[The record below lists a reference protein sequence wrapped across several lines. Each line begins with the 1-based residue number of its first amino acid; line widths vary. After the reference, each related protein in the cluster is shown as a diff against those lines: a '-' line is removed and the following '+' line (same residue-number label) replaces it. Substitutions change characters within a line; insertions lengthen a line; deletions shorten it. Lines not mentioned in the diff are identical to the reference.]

1 MQHTTNYALSQ
12 WEPTD
17 RILMQDFNNDNAKLE
32 TALSALAGATNI
44 EQQNRTA
51 QDAAIR
57 QEFAAADASLLQQ
70 LNQLKAEM
78 PIVKLLDISVPAA
91 VMRVDVDLSQIDF
104 TQYAE
109 VRVLPMLCTG
119 SSYIHVSCNDPSPV
133 IELFSSDYYLCR
145 LYSNSTAGRYKSLI
159 RLMAYAGYLHSV
171 AETFDADYR
180 DPQYAMAP
188 ASPDQIQT
196 LYFQP
201 DSDTILGGGRVLLW
215 GVRL

>member
-17 RILMQDFNNDNAKLE
+17 RILMQDFNSDNAKLE
-32 TALSALAGATNI
+32 AALSALAGATNT

-51 QDAAIR
+51 QDEAIR
-57 QEFAAADASLLQQ
+57 QEFAASDSSLLQQ

-91 VMRVDVDLSQIDF
+91 VTRVDVDLSQIDF

-119 SSYIHVSCNDPSPV
+119 SGYIHVSCNDPSPV

-188 ASPDQIQT
+188 VAPDQIQM

-201 DSDTILGGGRVLLW
+201 DSGTILGGGRVLLW

>member
-1 MQHTTNYALSQ
+1 MQHTTNYALTQ

-17 RILMQDFNNDNAKLE
+17 RILMQDFNSDNTRLE
-32 TALSALAGATNI
+32 AALSALAEADNT

-51 QDAAIR
+51 QNAAIR
-57 QEFAAADASLLQQ
+57 QEFAASNASLLQQ
-70 LNQLKAEM
+70 LNQLKAEI

-91 VMRVDVDLSQIDF
+91 VTRVDVDLSQIDF
-104 TQYAE
+104 TQYAA
-109 VRVLPMLCTG
+109 VRVLSMLCTG
-119 SSYIHVSCNDPSPV
+119 SSYIHVNPSPV
-133 IELFSSDYYLCR
+133 IDLFTSDYYLGR

-188 ASPDQIQT
+188 VTPDQIQT

-201 DSDTILGGGRVLLW
+201 DSGTILGGGRVLLW